1 VKVAHD
7 ALGADGHASIRGPIR
22 GAGDGVGD
30 GNAVGVAGLKLW
42 QVASFLPQAA
52 DVGCFA
58 RPPRFPGGEQDAS
71 THGSKRERP
80 RQIDEEKCLL
90 A

>member
-1 VKVAHD
+1 
-7 ALGADGHASIRGPIR
+7 
-22 GAGDGVGD
+22 VGE

-42 QVASFLPQAA
+42 QVALFLPQAA

-80 RQIDEEKCLL
+80 RQIDEEGSVSVELIGLVKPLRFAEESEGDQL
-90 A
+90 N